1 MEEIRRA
8 KELVHKV
15 KKGGKKLQISPIVG
29 AIACA
34 VLLCAMK
41 LIRAAIRR
49 VKALKMAA
57 KIDEW
62 ILLITSAV
70 LVLTKISLVKE

>member
-41 LIRAAIRR
+41 LIRGCNKKGKG
-49 VKALKMAA
+49 VKDGGK
-57 KIDEW
+57 D
-62 ILLITSAV
+62 
-70 LVLTKISLVKE
+70 